1 MSKTTIAKK
10 SEALEEIKEDIEKD
24 MEEIRENPKSKTT
37 CVKKSEALEDVED
50 YTTDE
55 SEPLE
60 KVTKRITGNN
70 KPRTEKQKEAFKKCL
85 EKRNEK
91 IALNR
96 EKRLN
101 EIAEVGEIKKLL
113 KEKREVKFLKQ
124 PEQDLPLKEV
134 LRDVE
139 KPEIRKLKRTKV
151 IYLPTSSS
159 DEDEEEEIKIKKIKN
174 KSSLNKSIMKT
185 SASLLRQPLPLF
197 V

>member
-1 MSKTTIAKK
+1 MPKTSKTPIVKIP
-10 SEALEEIKEDIEKD
+10 EALEEINE
-24 MEEIRENPKSKTT
+24 
-37 CVKKSEALEDVED
+37 KSENSEVLQEVED

-60 KVTKRITGNN
+60 KTTKKITGNN
-70 KPRTEKQKEAFKKCL
+70 KPRTDKQKEAFKKCL

-96 EKRLN
+96 EKRLK

-124 PEQDLPLKEV
+124 PEELPLKEV
-134 LRDVE
+134 LSDVE
-139 KPEIRKLKRTKV
+139 KPAKEVKTEPRKLKRTKV

-159 DEDEEEEIKIKKIKN
+159 EEDEEEIQIKKIKN
-174 KSSLNKSIMKT
+174 KSPVKRPVKSRSVSTAPIFRNPM
-185 SASLLRQPLPLF
+185 PFF

>member
-1 MSKTTIAKK
+1 MPKMSKTTIAKK
-10 SEALEEIKEDIEKD
+10 SEALEEIKEDIEENV
-24 MEEIRENPKSKTT
+24 EEIKTKTT

-60 KVTKRITGNN
+60 KVTKKITGNN
-70 KPRTEKQKEAFKKCL
+70 KPRTDKQKEAFKKCL

-124 PEQDLPLKEV
+124 PEEELPLKEV

-139 KPEIRKLKRTKV
+139 KPEKRKLKRTKV